1 MRRPHLMKTNQL
13 SDHDKQLHDL
23 LAEWKVGTSLPPRF
37 QEQVWKRIDQS
48 EAHKPQ
54 SSLAALAHWIEAAFR
69 RPALASAYVAVLL
82 FVGLGAGYWQA
93 QGAMTQSQSEM
104 RARYVQSVDPY
115 QAPRN

>member
-1 MRRPHLMKTNQL
+1 MKPNYP
-13 SDHDKQLHDL
+13 SENDNPLHEL
-23 LAEWKVGTSLPPRF
+23 LAQWKVEESLPPRF
-37 QEQVWKRIDQS
+37 QEQVWKRIEQV
-48 EAHKPQ
+48 EAQKPQ

-69 RPALASAYVAVLL
+69 RPSLASAYVAVLL

-93 QGAMTQSQSEM
+93 QGMMAQSQSEL